1 MAPPPTNE
9 ERIEEARRVAKS
21 DPSQAETLY
30 KQVIE
35 KPPGSNEAGLRDYE
49 NALNGLGELYRDG
62 KKPDQLAD
70 LIKTS
75 RSALSSFAKA
85 KTAKLGKL
93 VFNQTIALLTSI
105 SSTTPRLLQ
114 QHSELPRNPDHD
126 HEILYRMGSF
136 RKTVV
141 SSSEP

>member
-9 ERIEEARRVAKS
+9 ERVEQARRIAKS
-21 DPSQAETLY
+21 DPTEAEKLF

-35 KPPGSNEAGLRDYE
+35 KPPGSNEAALRDYE

-70 LIKTS
+70 LIKAS

-85 KTAKLGKL
+85 KTAKLGK
-93 VFNQTIALLTSI
+93 VMFIVLL
-105 SSTTPRLLQ
+105 
-114 QHSELPRNPDHD
+114 HC
-126 HEILYRMGSF
+126 
-136 RKTVV
+136 
-141 SSSEP
+141 